1 MPWGK
6 EGNEMIR
13 ILLVEDN
20 PGDDR
25 LIREM
30 LKEVNSATI
39 ELTCAESLEVALQAI
54 ASGPFTII
62 LLDLNLP
69 DSAGIETFIRM
80 RDMTP
85 DIPIV
90 VFSGLDDEDVAV
102 HAVEAGAQ
110 DYLVKGHVDGTLLV
124 RAIRYALERNRM
136 RLAIRNMS
144 LNDELTGLYNRRGF
158 LTLAGQQLKTA
169 ERVEKKAALVY
180 IDLDGM
186 KRINDTFGHNEGNQ
200 ALRDTAEILRKTFRK
215 ADIIARLGGDEF
227 VVLALLEGA
236 EANDS
241 FCGRLE
247 EHLAQLNAGAGRQYP
262 LALSYGVTLY
272 KPFSPTS
279 IEELVDEADR
289 LMYEQKKGKKAVRET
304 T

>member
-1 MPWGK
+1 
-6 EGNEMIR
+6 MIR

-20 PGDDR
+20 PGDAR

-30 LKEVNSATI
+30 LKEVNSATL
-39 ELTCAESLEVALQAI
+39 ELTCADCLEVALHAVT
-54 ASGPFTII
+54 SGLFSII

-69 DSAGIETFIRM
+69 DSAGIETFIRIHE
-80 RDMTP
+80 MTP

-124 RAIRYALERNRM
+124 RSIRYALERNRM
-136 RLAIRNMS
+136 SMAIKSMS

-158 LTLAGQQLKTA
+158 LTLAEQQLKTA
-169 ERVEKKAALVY
+169 ERLEKDVALVY

-186 KRINDTFGHNEGNQ
+186 KRINDTFGHHEGDV
-200 ALRDTAEILRKTFRK
+200 ALRETAGILRQTFRK

-227 VVLALLEGA
+227 VILALLEEA
-236 EANDS
+236 EDHDS
-241 FCGRLE
+241 LCERLE
-247 EHLAQLNAGAGRQYP
+247 EHLAQLNAGAGRQYS
-262 LALSYGVTLY
+262 LSLSCGVTLH
-272 KPFSPTS
+272 KPSLPTS
-279 IEELVDEADR
+279 IEELVDVADR
-289 LMYEQKKGKKAVRET
+289 RMYEQKKGKKAAREGT
-304 T
+304 